1 MKVTKETASVL
12 ELKHTNW
19 FGVFFGAAIMAA
31 GLAMLFS
38 EAAMPGRKLW
48 IAGLVVLAIGAI
60 VVVAQRFVTLTLD
73 RGRRLA
79 TINTQRIVGG
89 SRIRKIE
96 FNRIKEIVIEQT
108 YARTTAGN
116 REPRVRPIYHLV
128 FHLADGKMEEIDITP
143 RSSMAINGVL
153 TTHFVQNNAVMEVGN
168 KVAEFIGV
176 PCVDRRP
183 PTFSQAIEGIQ
194 TIIRTAKEQAK

>member
-12 ELKHTNW
+12 ELKHTSW
-19 FGVFFGAAIMAA
+19 FGVFFGAAIMAV
-31 GLAMLFS
+31 GLALLVS

-48 IAGLVVLAIGAI
+48 IVGLIALALGALCA
-60 VVVAQRFVTLTLD
+60 VSQRFVTLTLD
-73 RGRRLA
+73 RSRRLA
-79 TINTQRIVGG
+79 TIDTRRIVGG
-89 SRIRKIE
+89 SRVRKIE
-96 FNRIKEIVIEQT
+96 FNRIKEIVIHQT
-108 YARTTAGN
+108 YARTTAGD

-143 RSSMAINGVL
+143 RSSTAVNRVL